1 MNNQARA
8 LAAAVTIAM
17 LLAAAG
23 WASAADP
30 APSKQPRRSAPLVS
44 AHAVAIRND
53 AGQPM
58 SFYLSG
64 CDKPGKAWPIKDRA
78 MEEFPCRG
86 GCDICV
92 FTSQDVRV
100 SYTLQERSRY
110 RIYWNDERDRWDVSA
125 LSSAAGDK

>member
-1 MNNQARA
+1 MNNHA
-8 LAAAVTIAM
+8 LAAAVVTIAM
-17 LLAAAG
+17 LAAAG
-23 WASAADP
+23 WASAADQ

-53 AGQPM
+53 ADQPV

-64 CDKPGKAWPIKDRA
+64 CDKPGKPWPINDRA
-78 MEEFPCRG
+78 MEEFPCQG
-86 GCDICV
+86 SCDICV

-110 RIYWNDERDRWDVSA
+110 RIYWNGERDRWDVSA
-125 LSSAAGDK
+125 LSSAADDE